1 MKSPYRTPRGEVV
14 MTTGSI
20 VPPTVEDASPG
31 RVAER
36 TNNPLVGSAS
46 GGRVLSALQ
55 VPWFWLLPPRGF
67 GVLTTTGRRTGKT
80 RRKCVRA
87 IRRGSEVYIVAIGGQ
102 RSAWIKNIQATPS
115 VRLRIR
121 GGWFT
126 ARARELQDPSE
137 RQRAMEAYCKT
148 VNRFDHAEFLMHCPG
163 RPTPAKIQRL
173 HERWFATGTPIVLE
187 LCD

>member
-1 MKSPYRTPRGEVV
+1 

-20 VPPTVEDASPG
+20 HPPMVEDAHPEH
-31 RVAER
+31 VAER

-55 VPWFWLLPPRGF
+55 VPWFWLLPPVGF

-87 IRRGSEVYIVAIGGQ
+87 IRRDNLVYIVAIGGQ
-102 RSAWIKNIQATPS
+102 KSAWIKNIQRTPS

-121 GGWFT
+121 SGWFT
-126 ARARELQDPSE
+126 AHARELQDSSE
-137 RQRAMEAYCKT
+137 RQLAMEAYCET
-148 VNRFDHAEFLMHCPG
+148 VNRFDHAEFSMHCPG
-163 RPTPAKIQRL
+163 RATPTKIQRL

-187 LCD
+187 LRD